1 MLFWQFLEYIN
12 IRDVRISVLKIS
24 GSVRSDFFRAF
35 LSVGVFNWR
44 NLVQTFSKIVCV
56 EFNIKKRVLPVLIEN
71 ILWFCIDFNLRLN
84 LIYST
89 SGIII
94 HLLTLSCLKCASST
108 KTLKKIIYLIKIC
121 FYDWNIVFPFGK
133 WKLAWMSVVRH

>member
-71 ILWFCIDFNLRLN
+71 ILGFCIDFNLRLN

-89 SGIII
+89 LGIII
-94 HLLTLSCLKCASST
+94 HFSCLKCASST

-121 FYDWNIVFPFGK
+121 F
-133 WKLAWMSVVRH
+133 